1 MTQQQ
6 LSAQIGIQ
14 RPTLTQIEGGKPT
27 TTEVVD
33 RWVSCCG
40 GSLVVDATADPLS
53 PALRGLTAPDRA
65 LLLALAR
72 IMPLDPADERT
83 LRLLVQGWSR
93 VVHSEE
99 CQEDVKLKIG

>member
-1 MTQQQ
+1 M
-6 LSAQIGIQ
+6 
-14 RPTLTQIEGGKPT
+14 
-27 TTEVVD
+27 
-33 RWVSCCG
+33 
-40 GSLVVDATADPLS
+40 VDATPDPLT
-53 PALRGLTAPDRA
+53 PMLRDLSTPDRA
-65 LLLALAR
+65 LLVDLAR